1 MALQDLTPQLRTRL
15 SRMERAV
22 GWFVLLAT
30 ALLVFGFAYYAYS
43 TAKRKGWFLTKAP
56 YFTFTDRATGLKVG
70 DPVMLMGFEVGQ
82 ITRIDAQ
89 PPEDFYFNVYVEF
102 EIKQPYYDYMWTIGS
117 RAKIATADFLG
128 KRVVEVT
135 KGTGGYPT
143 YKFNPMRELTLDEAE
158 NLANAEAWQLAED
171 VYVEKEKGPELV
183 VPALTPLVGTNLARL
198 RDSGKSRIPAFD
210 TREKHKFMTAV
221 WEDKKGRYV
230 KFIPRN
236 DPAAKVKANLYWLP
250 SDESPAVTER
260 LEKLVDQVEQAL
272 PNFFGLTN
280 QIVGVLSNTVNLT
293 SNLNALAAD
302 ARPAATNLAYIS
314 SQLREPGSLGEWML
328 GTNAHP
334 LIGATFEN
342 VNTAITRADT
352 NLAALVENLAR
363 SLDNLAGITS
373 NLNAQVQ
380 ANTNILGSISKAVVD
395 ADDLVQGLKRHWL
408 LRSAFRTRT
417 APPGEKTS
425 KDATTSPKGQEQFPR

>member
-30 ALLVFGFAYYAYS
+30 ALLVFGFGYYAYN

-102 EIKQPYYDYMWTIGS
+102 EIKEPHYGYMWTIGS
-117 RAKIATADFLG
+117 RAKVATADFLG
-128 KRVVEVT
+128 KRMIEVT

-143 YKFNPMRELTLDEAE
+143 YKFNPMREMTLGEAE
-158 NLANAEAWQLAED
+158 ILANAESWQLAED
-171 VYVEKEKGPELV
+171 VYVESEKGPELAV
-183 VPALTPLVGTNLARL
+183 AALTPLVSTNLARL
-198 RDSGKSRIPAFD
+198 RAMGKSRFPAFD
-210 TREKHKFMTAV
+210 TREERKHITAV
-221 WEDKKGRYV
+221 WDDKKGSYV
-230 KFIPRN
+230 KFIPKSDLTAN
-236 DPAAKVKANLYWLP
+236 VKANLYWLP

-280 QIVGVLSNTVNLT
+280 QIAGVLSNTLDLT
-293 SNLNALAAD
+293 SNLNALALE
-302 ARPAATNLAYIS
+302 ARPAATNFAYIS

-328 GTNAHP
+328 GTNANRQMS
-334 LIGATFEN
+334 ATLESA
-342 VNTAITRADT
+342 NTAIARADT
-352 NLAALVENLAR
+352 NLVALVENLAR
-363 SLDNLAGITS
+363 SLDNLADITG

-380 ANTNILGSISKAVVD
+380 GNTNILSSISKAIVD

-408 LRSAFRTRT
+408 LRSAFRTRAT
-417 APPGEKTS
+417 NAPPKAPTIS
-425 KDATTSPKGQEQFPR
+425 TPKGKDQLVP

>member
-30 ALLVFGFAYYAYS
+30 ALLVFGFGYYVYN

-102 EIKQPYYDYMWTIGS
+102 EIKEPHYGYLWTLGS

-143 YKFNPMRELTLDEAE
+143 YKFNPMREMSLDEAE
-158 NLANAEAWQLAED
+158 HLANAGSWQLAED
-171 VYVEKEKGPELV
+171 VYVESEKGPELA
-183 VPALTPLVGTNLARL
+183 VPALTPLVSTNLVRL
-198 RDSGKSRIPAFD
+198 KASGKSQFLAFD
-210 TREKHKFMTAV
+210 TRETRKHMTAV
-221 WEDKKGRYV
+221 WHDKKGSYV
-230 KFIPRN
+230 KFIPK
-236 DPAAKVKANLYWLP
+236 DDVAANLKANIYWLP

-272 PNFFGLTN
+272 PDFFALTN

-293 SNLNALAAD
+293 SSLNALATE
-302 ARPAATNLAYIS
+302 ARPAATNFAYIS
-314 SQLREPGSLGEWML
+314 AQLREPGSLGDWML
-328 GTNAHP
+328 GTNANRQMS
-334 LIGATFEN
+334 ATLESAN
-342 VNTAITRADT
+342 SAITRADT

-380 ANTNILGSISKAVVD
+380 GNTNILSSISKAVVD
-395 ADDLVQGLKRHWL
+395 ADELVQGLKRHWL
-408 LRSAFRTRT
+408 LRSAFRNRRT
-417 APPGEKTS
+417 NTPSKAPTIS
-425 KDATTSPKGQEQFPR
+425 APKGR